1 MPRRCGNPVYDREAG
16 LGKLIGEHR
25 GPGHED
31 VRIHGLQL
39 GLASRTLALE
49 ESVSKTAKLIGH
61 RPMQRTPRYAHLA
74 RPSVKGAAE
83 QIGDS
88 LAGNMEA
95 FLG

>member
-1 MPRRCGNPVYDREAG
+1 
-16 LGKLIGEHR
+16 
-25 GPGHED
+25 
-31 VRIHGLQL
+31 
-39 GLASRTLALE
+39 
-49 ESVSKTAKLIGH
+49 
-61 RPMQRTPRYAHLA
+61 MQRTPRYAHLA